1 MLKLKR
7 DEILANDIQKATSGE
22 RILVIDDSDQI
33 RNFIVNQI
41 LKPNGFIV
49 DTARD
54 GESGLKKALSSP
66 YPDLICLDYE
76 MPRLNGLQVLQS
88 LHEKKSNIPVI
99 LITSHGSEQVASQV
113 FHLGARDYLIKPFDV
128 DEMLD
133 AIKRALA
140 EVRLRRERDAILENF
155 IDTNRELES
164 RVRDLNVL
172 HKISHTVTAL
182 LDLSELVTRI
192 VEAALYITGAE
203 ESAIFVLSENP
214 GDAQVKL
221 QAARQRGQENNSSA
235 VSEKAQQAAQQAIA
249 SGSPAFTASSM
260 FVPLVAAGQV
270 LGALGVSNS
279 VTARFMTDHDRQMLQ
294 SLSDYTAITIQNA
307 TLFQQVRLSK
317 EREKKQL
324 RSLFEQY
331 VAPRVVDR
339 LLQNPQAASPGGVRQ
354 PTSILFAD
362 IRGFTGIAEQ
372 LPPEQLMPLLN
383 RYLAAA
389 ATAVLDQDGTLD
401 KFMGDAVMALF
412 NAPLPQP
419 DYALAAIRAALKIQE
434 AVNLVHKQLPLAL
447 HMRFGIGIASGEA
460 VVGNIGTTR
469 LMNYT
474 ALGDCVNIA
483 RRLQETAL
491 GGQIIINARTVELTQ
506 AYILTR
512 PLGKMQLKGRA
523 AAVEIF
529 ELVGLR

>member
-1 MLKLKR
+1 MFKLKR

-33 RNFIVNQI
+33 RNFIVDQI
-41 LKPNGFIV
+41 LRPNGFVV
-49 DTARD
+49 DIARD
-54 GESGLKKALSSP
+54 GASGLHKALSAP
-66 YPDLICLDYE
+66 APDLICLDYE
-76 MPRLNGLQVLQS
+76 MPKLNGLQVLQA
-88 LHEKKSNIPVI
+88 LYDKKSTIPVI

-113 FHLGARDYLIKPFDV
+113 FHLGAHDYLIKPFAV
-128 DEMLD
+128 EEMLT
-133 AIKRALA
+133 AIERALA

-155 IDTNRELES
+155 IETNRELES

-172 HKISHTVTAL
+172 HKISHSVTAL

-203 ESAIFVLSENP
+203 ESAIFVSSENP
-214 GDAQVKL
+214 DQVKL
-221 QAARQRGQENNSSA
+221 QAARLRGSDHNSTQA
-235 VSEKAQQAAQQAIA
+235 SEKAQLVAQQAIL
-249 SGSPAFTASSM
+249 SGKPEFTASTM
-260 FVPLVAAGQV
+260 FVPLIAAGQV

-294 SLSDYTAITIQNA
+294 SLSDFTAITIQNA
-307 TLFQQVRLSK
+307 NLFHQVRLSK
-317 EREKKQL
+317 ERDKKQL

-331 VAPRVVDR
+331 VSPRIVDR
-339 LLQNPQAASPGGVRQ
+339 LLQNPQAAFPGGVRQ

-362 IRGFTGIAEQ
+362 IRGFTGISEQ
-372 LPPEQLMPLLN
+372 LPPEHLMPVLN
-383 RYLAAA
+383 HYLAAA
-389 ATAVLDQDGTLD
+389 ATAVLDQEGTLD

-434 AVNLVHKQLPLAL
+434 AVALVHKLLPSPL
-447 HMRFGIGIASGEA
+447 HLHFGIGIASGDA

-483 RRLQETAL
+483 RRLQEAAL
-491 GGQIIINARTVELTQ
+491 GGQIIINARTYELAQEHITV
-506 AYILTR
+506 R
-512 PLGKMQLKGRA
+512 PLGSMQLKGRA

>member
-22 RILVIDDSDQI
+22 RILVIDDSEQI
-33 RNFIVNQI
+33 RNFISQQV
-41 LKPNGFIV
+41 LKPYGFVV

-54 GESGLKKALSSP
+54 GEAGLQKALSAP
-66 YPDLICLDYE
+66 FPDLICLDYE
-76 MPRLNGLQVLQS
+76 MPKLNGLQVLQALYDKQS
-88 LHEKKSNIPVI
+88 KIPVI
-99 LITSHGSEQVASQV
+99 LITSHGSEDIASQV
-113 FHLGARDYLIKPFDV
+113 FHLGARDYLIKPFAVQD
-128 DEMLD
+128 MLE
-133 AIKRALA
+133 AVTRALA

-155 IDTNRELES
+155 IETNRELET

-172 HKISHTVTAL
+172 HRISHSVTAV

-192 VEAALYITGAE
+192 IDAALYITGAE
-203 ESAIFVLSENP
+203 ESVIFVLSEERNE
-214 GDAQVKL
+214 VKL
-221 QAARQRGQENNSSA
+221 QAARLRGQEHNSSV
-235 VSEKAQQAAQQAIA
+235 VSEKARLGAQQAIQ
-249 SGSPAFTASSM
+249 SGKPAFTASSM
-260 FVPLVAAGQV
+260 FVPLIASGQV

-307 TLFQQVRLSK
+307 HLFQQVQLSK

-331 VAPRVVDR
+331 VSPRVVDR
-339 LLQNPQAASPGGVRQ
+339 LLQNPQAAAPGGTRQ

-362 IRGFTGIAEQ
+362 IRGFTGMAEQ
-372 LPPEQLMPLLN
+372 LPPEHLMPVLN
-383 RYLAAA
+383 YYLAAA

-419 DYALAAIRAALKIQE
+419 DYALAAIKAALEIQTGVE
-434 AVNLVHKQLPLAL
+434 LVHKQLPAAL
-447 HMRFGIGIASGEA
+447 HLRFGIGIASGDA
-460 VVGNIGTTR
+460 VVGNIGTAR

-483 RRLQETAL
+483 RRLQETAQ
-491 GGQIIINARTVELTQ
+491 GGQIFINARTYELTREH
-506 AYILTR
+506 IKVR
-512 PLGKMQLKGRA
+512 PMGSLQPKGRA
-523 AAVEIF
+523 GAVEIF
-529 ELVGLR
+529 ELMGLR